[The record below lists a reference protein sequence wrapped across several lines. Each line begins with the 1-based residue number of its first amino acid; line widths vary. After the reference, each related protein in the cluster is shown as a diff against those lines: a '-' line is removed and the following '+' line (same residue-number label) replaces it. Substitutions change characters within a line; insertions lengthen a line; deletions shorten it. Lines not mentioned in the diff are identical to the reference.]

1 MNDLKLAFRQ
11 LRKSPGFTLVAVL
24 TLALGIGANTAIFS
38 VVNAVLL
45 KPLPFPSPDRLV
57 AVGST
62 NLKDPDRS
70 HQFNSLSYPDFFDFR
85 NQNHTFQSIAS
96 YRGGSYALVNEQG
109 AQNLKGLKVSAEF
122 FDVLGVKPA
131 IGRAFVREDEQAGG
145 GPGGFKVVL
154 THDLWMRLFNGDKA
168 AIGRTLR
175 IQGHSYTVIGVMP
188 RGFQFPFETPAMEM
202 YVTLADDAANAD
214 GTKPSTEQRGNHMLL
229 AFGRLKPGVNV
240 TQAEA
245 DLRTIAAA
253 LEKQYPDT
261 NTQFGAVVAPLRD
274 DLVGDVRTAL
284 YVLFR
289 CGRLRV
295 AHRQCQRRES
305 DARASVRPRK
315 GDRIASGAGRESQAN
330 HSSITH
336 GKFVAR
342 RDRRLTRSVHREV
355 GN

>member
-1 MNDLKLAFRQ
+1 MNHERFLNDFAS
-11 LRKSPGFTLVAVL
+11 SPAPQIAGVHLVAVL

-45 KPLPFPSPDRLV
+45 RPLPFPSPDRLV
-57 AVGST
+57 AIGST

-85 NQNHTFQSIAS
+85 NQNRTFDCMSI

-109 AQNLKGLKVSAEF
+109 AQNVQGLKVSAEF

-145 GPGGFKVVL
+145 GPGGFKVIL

-175 IQGHSYTVIGVMP
+175 IQGHSYTVIGIMP
-188 RGFQFPFETPAMEM
+188 RGFQFPFETPAIEM
-202 YVTLADDAANAD
+202 YVTSAEDAATAD
-214 GTKPSTEQRGNHMLL
+214 GTKPNTEQRGNHMLL

-240 TQAEA
+240 AQAEA

-261 NTQFGAVVAPLRD
+261 NTQFGA
-274 DLVGDVRTAL
+274 
-284 YVLFR
+284 
-289 CGRLRV
+289 
-295 AHRQCQRRES
+295 RR
-305 DARASVRPRK
+305 RPASR
-315 GDRIASGAGRESQAN
+315 
-330 HSSITH
+330 
-336 GKFVAR
+336 
-342 RDRRLTRSVHREV
+342 
-355 GN
+355 

>member
-1 MNDLKLAFRQ
+1 MNDLKFALRQ

-45 KPLPFPSPDRLV
+45 KPLPFPSPDRL
-57 AVGST
+57 AAIGST
-62 NLKDPDRS
+62 NLRDPDRS

-85 NQNHTFQSIAS
+85 NQNRTFDCISI

-109 AQNLKGLKVSAEF
+109 AQNVQGLKVSAEF
-122 FDVLGVKPA
+122 FDVVGVKPA

-175 IQGHSYTVIGVMP
+175 IQGHSYTVIGIMP
-188 RGFQFPFETPAMEM
+188 RGFQFPFETPATEM
-202 YVTLADDAANAD
+202 YVTFSEDAATAD
-214 GTKPSTEQRGNHMLL
+214 GSKPNTEQRGNHMLL

-240 TQAEA
+240 AQAEA

-253 LEKQYPDT
+253 LEKQYPDS
-261 NTQFGAVVAPLRD
+261 NTQFGAAVAPLRD
-274 DLVGDVRTAL
+274 ELIGDVRTA
-284 YVLFR
+284 R
-289 CGRLRV
+289 IS
-295 AHRQCQRRES
+295 ARE
-305 DARASVRPRK
+305 
-315 GDRIASGAGRESQAN
+315 GDRFAGGAWRESQAN

-336 GKFVAR
+336 GKFVACR
-342 RDRRLTRSVHREV
+342 NRRLTRSIHCEV